1 MLINRSQENIER
13 LMDMSYRMRKMAL
26 DMALSAGEKGSHVGG
41 GFSCIEIMAALYGEV
56 LKISPEE
63 AKKKE
68 RNRLLISKNHCTL
81 AHFTALAC
89 TGFIEEKELVTYSQN
104 GSRLIGYPYNP
115 ELGLEYSGGSLGMAI
130 SVGVGQALSAKKKG
144 QPQRVY
150 VLMGDGELNEGSIW
164 EAFMSAAQFKLGNL
178 TAIIDRNHL
187 CYDGETEDVMAIDDL
202 GAKMKAFNW
211 QVINCNG
218 HDIGDLLRA
227 FSEIKEDGDVPS
239 IIIADTIKGKGLSF
253 AEGRPEW
260 HQKALSQEQ
269 YEQALSELE
278 GYKTWK

>member
-1 MLINRSQENIER
+1 
-13 LMDMSYRMRKMAL
+13 
-26 DMALSAGEKGSHVGG
+26 
-41 GFSCIEIMAALYGEV
+41 
-56 LKISPEE
+56 
-63 AKKKE
+63 
-68 RNRLLISKNHCTL
+68 
-81 AHFTALAC
+81 
-89 TGFIEEKELVTYSQN
+89 
-104 GSRLIGYPYNP
+104 
-115 ELGLEYSGGSLGMAI
+115 
-130 SVGVGQALSAKKKG
+130 
-144 QPQRVY
+144 
-150 VLMGDGELNEGSIW
+150 
-164 EAFMSAAQFKLGNL
+164 MSAAQFKLGNL

-202 GAKMKAFNW
+202 GAKMRAFNW
-211 QVINCNG
+211 QVIECNG

-227 FSEIKEDGDVPS
+227 FSEINEDGDVPS